1 MLTVRSS
8 VVSRAIPYKEVA
20 FVAKTAQEQALTG
33 VEEPPQETGICER
46 FVDTIF
52 CGGVKKTAKSRIH
65 GMSHHTASLHLE
77 LQKPSEERNSGL
89 IKTHIEKI
97 SENQKRLYGL
107 MQGDTL
113 EFGSVEERPVVGKD
127 SYLIHRSPAKICP
140 TGIPLYK
147 PEHEDYSSIPTFKS
161 AADIRAEDIPAIR
174 HSGKTSNQGMINCEG
189 AIYQI
194 HFSEL
199 NTPEIIYSM
208 EDQQCESLQRRL
220 YELWQTNERHFSFNP
235 PEQSVSHV
243 VSAPD
248 PFALSEILT
257 PISIVPAVEVASE
270 VRATPPLKILKF
282 ETCKKIEEVHFEQI
296 QSACK
301 FICGDKVYQVRF
313 DKQDEPILLCDDS
326 DPSTNALKI
335 TLFQIWIHIQVRRAQ
350 RQLYSLHADVEFY
363 FPFPDT
369 ESELFRIRAG
379 RKLDIEWDKQVA
391 SAKLQFK
398 KVAFLLQRN
407 IEAEKSALLK
417 NFDMLISNGF
427 TLLKQRGIYSEGAK
441 RLTALQA
448 RQDTMQSNIDEFK
461 EIYCRLFQLARDC
474 RTKEN
479 QKIILDRIKNFA
491 AYLKNFAES
500 PMAPSAVAEL
510 NWVMKN
516 QFRFI
521 KGFSSVHLKISEL
534 LFDQIEIALVDGVD
548 VQLPE
553 SALLKELRNE
563 LSGIASN
570 PFKSWQRIQETM
582 DAIKKES
589 GQLAKKLRLQ
599 MNSGLELDEIIRSF
613 KEHNGEVLN
622 LETQLTYY
630 TPRTYSRIVTLMG
643 IRTELLNKYQ
653 CLEEY
658 QVIQKIKE
666 YKEHLVHIR
675 KETAEIEAYEQSDG
689 FEAHQMYAPE
699 QNVGSNTP
707 MNYSQWCDDQK
718 GRELG

>member
-235 PEQSVSHV
+235 PEQSVSYRDIHGEAQV
-243 VSAPD
+243 FFKIRIFRLCELITE
-248 PFALSEILT
+248 FAMLKQDDEATKKFKIFCEDQLEFLQQFSLSEFEELINPPKIKSWKYRNIHPPIFQAQHEILFNMLKD
-257 PISIVPAVEVASE
+257 PAILWDQIDLAMRRLRIEQDAQIELRIRQIELGYKLERRLNTALTNGHGNRIIASQGNFSPE
-270 VRATPPLKILKF
+270 YIHRMDML
-282 ETCKKIEEVHFEQI
+282 EQTRR
-296 QSACK
+296 
-301 FICGDKVYQVRF
+301 D
-313 DKQDEPILLCDDS
+313 LLS
-326 DPSTNALKI
+326 PGKN
-335 TLFQIWIHIQVRRAQ
+335 F
-350 RQLYSLHADVEFY
+350 RQLELINLSTTIDRNLFLAEVEC
-363 FPFPDT
+363 
-369 ESELFRIRAG
+369 R
-379 RKLDIEWDKQVA
+379 
-391 SAKLQFK
+391 
-398 KVAFLLQRN
+398 RN
-407 IEAEKSALLK
+407 
-417 NFDMLISNGF
+417 
-427 TLLKQRGIYSEGAK
+427 
-441 RLTALQA
+441 
-448 RQDTMQSNIDEFK
+448 
-461 EIYCRLFQLARDC
+461 
-474 RTKEN
+474 
-479 QKIILDRIKNFA
+479 
-491 AYLKNFAES
+491 
-500 PMAPSAVAEL
+500 
-510 NWVMKN
+510 
-516 QFRFI
+516 
-521 KGFSSVHLKISEL
+521 
-534 LFDQIEIALVDGVD
+534 
-548 VQLPE
+548 
-553 SALLKELRNE
+553 
-563 LSGIASN
+563 
-570 PFKSWQRIQETM
+570 
-582 DAIKKES
+582 
-589 GQLAKKLRLQ
+589 
-599 MNSGLELDEIIRSF
+599 
-613 KEHNGEVLN
+613 
-622 LETQLTYY
+622 
-630 TPRTYSRIVTLMG
+630 
-643 IRTELLNKYQ
+643 
-653 CLEEY
+653 
-658 QVIQKIKE
+658 
-666 YKEHLVHIR
+666 
-675 KETAEIEAYEQSDG
+675 G
-689 FEAHQMYAPE
+689 FEAGVMVRNAEIGQPIRANPI
-699 QNVGSNTP
+699 
-707 MNYSQWCDDQK
+707 
-718 GRELG
+718 